1 MMKGKIFILE
11 RVEKLK
17 LENEEKILLVRSGA
31 FVIAV
36 GNDAIF
42 LSELFGFKKKCL
54 KPGLCK
60 IGIPV
65 TYAFKYLELIEDK
78 ELLFDYDKNTKELI
92 EKYKCDGSKEVG
104 KINFD
109 CKKCERY
116 KEEKIYKY
124 ICNVKKKN
132 KKLRFTKNVR
142 QNWLTKS

>member
-1 MMKGKIFILE
+1 MKFLE

-42 LSELFGFKKKCL
+42 LSELFGFKKNCL

-65 TYAFKYLELIEDK
+65 TYALKYLELIEDK
-78 ELLFDYDKNTKELI
+78 GYSYILFDYDKNTKELV
-92 EKYKCDGSKEVG
+92 EKYKYIGNKEFG

-124 ICNVKKKN
+124 ICNVKKK
-132 KKLRFTKNVR
+132 K
-142 QNWLTKS
+142 

>member
-1 MMKGKIFILE
+1 MKFLE

-42 LSELFGFKKKCL
+42 LSELFGFKKNCL

-65 TYAFKYLELIEDK
+65 TYALKYLELIEDK
-78 ELLFDYDKNTKELI
+78 GYSYILFDYDKNTKELV
-92 EKYKCDGSKEVG
+92 EKYKYIGNKEFG
-104 KINFD
+104 KINFE
-109 CKKCERY
+109 CRNCERY
-116 KEEKIYKY
+116 KEENFIDIFELLRRKEEE
-124 ICNVKKKN
+124 KN
-132 KKLRFTKNVR
+132 KNERKK
-142 QNWLTKS
+142 

>member
-1 MMKGKIFILE
+1 MKFLE

-42 LSELFGFKKKCL
+42 LSELFGFKKNCL
-54 KPGLCK
+54 KPGVCK

-65 TYAFKYLELIEDK
+65 TYALKYLELIEDK
-78 ELLFDYDKNTKELI
+78 GYSYILFDYDKNTKELV
-92 EKYKCDGSKEVG
+92 EKYKYIGNKEFG

-124 ICNVKKKN
+124 ICNVKKK
-132 KKLRFTKNVR
+132 K
-142 QNWLTKS
+142 